1 MEPLKKLLMM
11 LAMILGVAVHA
22 IAQDDNG
29 EEGKNDGGK
38 LAAYKIAYLT
48 KKLNLSTEEAQ
59 KFWPIYNQYEA
70 EVRKTRLD
78 ARANKD
84 KVIDTDQKLLDIRK
98 RYDGEFSKAISK
110 EKVNTFFRAEKEFGA
125 VIQRELMERRQ
136 QQMLNRRR
144 NKQIP

>member
-1 MEPLKKLLMM
+1 M
-11 LAMILGVAVHA
+11 LAMIFSVAVHA
-22 IAQDDNG
+22 VAQEENG
-29 EEGKNDGGK
+29 EEGKNDGGR

-59 KFWPIYNQYEA
+59 KFWPIYNKYE
-70 EVRKTRLD
+70 EELRKTRMD

-125 VIQRELMERRQ
+125 VVQRELMERRQ
-136 QQMLNRRR
+136 QQMLKRR
-144 NKQIP
+144 NKQVP

>member
-1 MEPLKKLLMM
+1 M
-11 LAMILGVAVHA
+11 LAMIFSVAVHA
-22 IAQDDNG
+22 VAQEENG
-29 EEGKNDGGK
+29 EEGKNDGGR

-59 KFWPIYNQYEA
+59 KFWPIYNKYE
-70 EVRKTRLD
+70 EELRKTRMD

-98 RYDGEFSKAISK
+98 RYDGEFAKAISK

-125 VIQRELMERRQ
+125 VVQRELMERRQ
-136 QQMLNRRR
+136 QQMLKRR